1 VETLLV
7 EREGG
12 VVTVTMNRP
21 ERRNAANGTMI
32 QELRTCFDEVERR
45 ADDRVLVLTG
55 AGEAFCSGL
64 DLTGDRGDPG
74 GEPASP
80 MARMRRLA
88 RAASALHRL
97 SKPTIAKV
105 DGVAYGAGFG
115 LALGCDLVVVSDRA
129 RLATFFSRRAL
140 SVDTGMSWLLPRLV
154 GIAVAKEL
162 VLFGD
167 ELDVHRAEQMGLVNR
182 VVPSSELDA
191 FVAGW
196 AQRLVQGPT
205 LALSLS
211 KSLIDGSGPL
221 AFDQALDSEAHCQVV
236 NFSSADAAEAL
247 AAYTERRDPHFIGR

>member
-1 VETLLV
+1 METLLV

-21 ERRNAANGTMI
+21 ERRNAANAIMI
-32 QELRTCFDEVERR
+32 QELGTCFDEVERR
-45 ADDRVLVLTG
+45 PDDRVLVLTG

-64 DLTGDRGDPG
+64 DLTDGRGDPPV
-74 GEPASP
+74 EPEPP
-80 MARMRRLA
+80 MVRMRRLA
-88 RAASALHRL
+88 RTASALHRL
-97 SKPTIAKV
+97 SKPTISKV
-105 DGVAYGAGFG
+105 DGVAYGAGLGF
-115 LALGCDLVVVSDRA
+115 ALGCDLVVVSDRA

-154 GIAVAKEL
+154 GIARAKEL

-167 ELDVHRAEQMGLVNR
+167 ELDVQRAEQMGLVNR

-191 FVAGW
+191 FVADW
-196 AQRLVQGPT
+196 SQRLAQGPT

-211 KSLIDGSGPL
+211 KSLIGGSGPL
-221 AFDQALDSEAHCQVV
+221 GFEQALDGEARCQAV

-247 AAYTERRDPHFIGR
+247 VAYRERRDPHFVGR